1 MNCRNRRQNPRF
13 RRFRMSCSRSNH
25 RRNLLIRRRSDPSSS
40 TCWIQH
46 DRWGIPKRIGEQ
58 PCRVMPTRRPSCS
71 SWANYRHPLV
81 KWEKGE
87 DRAFALLLHRPSLLT
102 LGRRRLKC
110 RRVTT
115 PSPQLD
121 LTRLTTSG
129 RTDQRT
135 GSNFEMPWCV
145 GRLIVSTFLS
155 VCSAL
160 KLNSVGVGEG
170 FTSSTFNVVRWLM
183 TTTTKQIGI
192 KRQEKLKFVSK
203 IQEERSIRVIDEI
216 WCCSSNHRT
225 YLYIQGGWTGSW
237 RLDRQGYSLIRVLR
251 LVCCPSLNQKVKTRS
266 LITVSVTSSFIAH
279 YTPISQGRR
288 CNGVAAR
295 RDESFLIISTL
306 NRVVPLFFPKTA
318 SPFRLV
324 NVAANSPFLFFFFL
338 PLTSSMSFASLHHWN
353 PPDVP
358 FSFIILQLFP

>member
-1 MNCRNRRQNPRF
+1 ML
-13 RRFRMSCSRSNH
+13 SRVGF
-25 RRNLLIRRRSDPSSS
+25 LLVAQFVGRPMHIGCFAWHFPSPFGMRLLSWA
-40 TCWIQH
+40 TIC
-46 DRWGIPKRIGEQ
+46 KRIV
-58 PCRVMPTRRPSCS
+58 PP
-71 SWANYRHPLV
+71 PLV
-81 KWEKGE
+81 SK
-87 DRAFALLLHRPSLLT
+87 RIMTCLN
-102 LGRRRLKC
+102 
-110 RRVTT
+110 RV
-115 PSPQLD
+115 
-121 LTRLTTSG
+121 G
-129 RTDQRT
+129 C
-135 GSNFEMPWCV
+135 FV
-145 GRLIVSTFLS
+145 
-155 VCSAL
+155 
-160 KLNSVGVGEG
+160 NSVGEGEG

-288 CNGVAAR
+288 CNGVAER